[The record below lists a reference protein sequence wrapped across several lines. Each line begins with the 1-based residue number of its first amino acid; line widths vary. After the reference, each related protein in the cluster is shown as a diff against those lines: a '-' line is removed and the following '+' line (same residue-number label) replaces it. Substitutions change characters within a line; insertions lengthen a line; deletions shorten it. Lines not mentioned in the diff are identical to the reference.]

1 MKILILASVLT
12 SFIAFAATPS
22 TQIKYISDVIANAS
36 PEETKDLSKLLNQ
49 LSFVPAHKDPA
60 SGEQLFKITMVEK
73 DSIYDKAGIKVGDF
87 ISNGSAKP
95 NDKEPWSKLDFTE
108 THRKNGARE

>member
-36 PEETKDLSKLLNQ
+36 PEETKDLGKLLGQ
-49 LSFVPAHKDPA
+49 LSFVPAHKDQA

-73 DSIYDKAGIKVGDF
+73 NSIYDKAGIKVGDL
-87 ISNGSAKP
+87 ISNGTAKLQGQ
-95 NDKEPWSKLDFTE
+95 KLWSKLGFTE
-108 THRKNGARE
+108 THKKDKVAE